1 MTMHENRS
9 AKRLLTGL
17 AATLLLAGCAT
28 STAGTPSP
36 LAATPAATPVA
47 TAAST
52 QAPATAAPSPS
63 PRGADQLTVGRGY
76 HAAALLADGRV
87 LVLGGFAA
95 GGQPLASAELFDP
108 KAGIFGPTGLM
119 TKARSRG
126 PAATRLADGRIL
138 VTGGFD
144 GTTTLAAAE
153 LFDPATGTFTATGPM
168 SGGRI
173 YATATL
179 LADDRVLVTGG
190 ASDSGG
196 LASAELYDPR
206 SGTFTAAGQMTTART
221 GHTATLVADGRVIIV
236 GGTPDKTG
244 AAEGPGPCLASAEI
258 FDPKTNAFTATG
270 HMADARCGH
279 ATALIADGRVLVTGG
294 DAVYGDPTS
303 FASVEIYDPRTGK
316 FSPTGPMAVA
326 RIGQTATRL
335 GDGRILVAG
344 GNDAEYRPLASSE
357 LFDPKTGRF
366 SPTGSMHDARTWYTA
381 TLLVDGRVLVA
392 GGDSEN
398 WDYNGPFNASA
409 EIYDPTTGTFGTPAP
424 GN

>member
-1 MTMHENRS
+1 MTMDENLS

-17 AATLLLAGCAT
+17 AALLLVAGCA
-28 STAGTPSP
+28 SSAAGTPSP
-36 LAATPAATPVA
+36 LAATPAATSGV
-47 TAAST
+47 TAAPTS
-52 QAPATAAPSPS
+52 APATAVSSPS
-63 PRGADQLTVGRGY
+63 PRGAGQMSVGRGY

-87 LVLGGFAA
+87 LVLGGFA
-95 GGQPLASAELFDP
+95 GGSQPLASAELFDP
-108 KAGIFGPTGLM
+108 KAGIFSPTGLM
-119 TKARSRG
+119 AKARSRG

-144 GTTTLAAAE
+144 GMTTIAAAE

-168 SGGRI
+168 TGGRI

-190 ASDSGG
+190 AGDSGG

-206 SGTFTAAGQMTTART
+206 SGTFTAAGPMTTART
-221 GHTATLVADGRVIIV
+221 GHTATRLADGRVLIV
-236 GGTPDKTG
+236 GGTPNKTG
-244 AAEGPGPCLASAEI
+244 VAEGPGPCLASAEI
-258 FDPKTNAFTATG
+258 FDPKSNAFTATG

-279 ATALIADGRVLVTGG
+279 AAALIADGRVLMTGG

-303 FASVEIYDPRTGK
+303 FASAEIYDGRTGT

-335 GDGRILVAG
+335 ADGRILVAG
-344 GNDAEYRPLASSE
+344 GNDANYRPFASSE
-357 LFDPKTGRF
+357 LFDPKSGAF

-381 TLLVDGRVLVA
+381 TLLADDRVLVA

-398 WDYNGPFNASA
+398 WAYDGPFNASA
-409 EIYDPTTGTFGTPAP
+409 EIYDPAIGMFDTPAP
-424 GN
+424 GS

>member
-1 MTMHENRS
+1 MHENRS
-9 AKRLLTGL
+9 AKLLTGL
-17 AATLLLAGCAT
+17 AATLLVAGCAT
-28 STAGTPSP
+28 STAGTPLP

-47 TAAST
+47 TAAPT
-52 QAPATAAPSPS
+52 QARATAAPSPS

-119 TKARSRG
+119 TTARSRG

-179 LADDRVLVTGG
+179 LADDRVLLTGG
-190 ASDSGG
+190 AGDSGG
-196 LASAELYDPR
+196 LASAELYDPVA
-206 SGTFTAAGQMTTART
+206 GAFTLAGPMTTART
-221 GHTATLVADGRVIIV
+221 GHTATLLADGRVLVV
-236 GGTPDKTG
+236 GGTPNKTG

-279 ATALIADGRVLVTGG
+279 AAALIADGRVLVTGG

-303 FASVEIYDPRTGK
+303 FASAEIYDPKTGR

-335 GDGRILVAG
+335 ADGRILVAG
-344 GNDAEYRPLASSE
+344 GNDAGYRPLASAE
-357 LFDPKTGRF
+357 LFDPKTGKF

-381 TLLVDGRVLVA
+381 TLLADGRVLVS

-398 WDYNGPFNASA
+398 WNYDGPFNASA